1 MSLID
6 TIKVDTDKI
15 DIYNTVRELTV
26 QQNGTQ
32 QTVPIWALA
41 NNIEYDNQINIKTI
55 LGNF

>member
-32 QTVPIWALA
+32 QTVPIGALA
-41 NNIEYDNQINIKTI
+41 NNIEQVHC
-55 LGNF
+55 

>member
-26 QQNGTQ
+26 QQNGIQ
-32 QTVPIWALA
+32 QIVPIGALA
-41 NNIEYDNQINIKTI
+41 NNIEQVHC
-55 LGNF
+55 